1 MCIRNRTLNY
11 DSALR
16 ENWTISRCFLSLR
29 TASKLCPICCVC
41 SMAQRFCNLTR
52 SESNPG
58 GGEDDTRTWQRAEHS
73 VEWCCCKSPNTE
85 VVPFTRSRFQI
96 EESWRMR
103 GCRLLEER
111 GLEGGISP
119 EFGWKRNITWQPV
132 LHETDKVVRIIND
145 IAYIKKTARYNS
157 NDINTQLFSY
167 SNVVRLNYSPTNH
180 RQLFPNSSNYTIIN
194 DNKMWRSLSGL

>member
-1 MCIRNRTLNY
+1 MPVNVFYDNSRSHDVWQKDNVAFIMCIRNRTLNY

-73 VEWCCCKSPNTE
+73 VEWCCCESPNTE
-85 VVPFTRSRFQI
+85 VCPFTRSRDPD
-96 EESWRMR
+96 R
-103 GCRLLEER
+103 GELTIAKLQVTRGEGARGGNFPRDWMETKHDMTTCSTWDGQGCSYNKWHCRHKKD
-111 GLEGGISP
+111 G
-119 EFGWKRNITWQPV
+119 
-132 LHETDKVVRIIND
+132 KV
-145 IAYIKKTARYNS
+145 
-157 NDINTQLFSY
+157 Q
-167 SNVVRLNYSPTNH
+167 
-180 RQLFPNSSNYTIIN
+180 
-194 DNKMWRSLSGL
+194 